1 MEIKKGD
8 IVGRKSYNSDI
19 FFIVDRIIKLSNQKV
34 FAILKGIT
42 SRIEAD
48 APIQDLKKIDEES
61 FYRATH
67 SVEEIL
73 NRRIEAYKNN
83 NRKPLEITGKILHLD
98 GDRKYSEK
106 SFRYYNKIGLNAVV
120 KNIAEPKQ
128 PKMVKQLLEKYKPE
142 ILIITGHDSMLKNGT
157 NYTNL
162 YNYRN
167 SKYFIEA
174 VRQARQWQ
182 FSSDKLFI
190 FARSM
195 SKLLWSNNG
204 SSVLILLH
212 LHGRILIDFIDPLII
227 AEKIATTDSR
237 IFIRPYE
244 ISKELKEG
252 ELGVSGIGAR
262 GKKRMENKNEV
273 IKL

>member
-1 MEIKKGD
+1 MIYLEIKKGD
-8 IVGRKSYNSDI
+8 IVGRKSYNSDV
-19 FFIVDRIIKLSNQKV
+19 FFMVDRIIKLSNKKS

-48 APIQDLKKIDEES
+48 APIQDLSRIDEKA
-61 FYRATH
+61 FYKATH

-73 NRRIEAYKNN
+73 NKRIEAYKSN
-83 NRKPLEITGKILHLD
+83 NRKPLEVTGKILHLD

-106 SFRYYNKIGLNAVV
+106 SLRYYNKIGLNAVV
-120 KNIAEPKQ
+120 KNIPEAKQ
-128 PKMVKQLLEKYKPE
+128 PKVVKQLLEKYKPE

-174 VRQARQWQ
+174 VIHAREWQ

-190 FARSM
+190 FARSVP
-195 SKLLWSNNG
+195 KFL
-204 SSVLILLH
+204 
-212 LHGRILIDFIDPLII
+212 
-227 AEKIATTDSR
+227 
-237 IFIRPYE
+237 
-244 ISKELKEG
+244 
-252 ELGVSGIGAR
+252 
-262 GKKRMENKNEV
+262 
-273 IKL
+273 

>member
-1 MEIKKGD
+1 MDIKKGD

-19 FFIVDRIIKLSNQKV
+19 FFIVDRIIKLSNQRV

-48 APIQDLKKIDEES
+48 APIQDLSKIDEES

-120 KNIAEPKQ
+120 KNIPEAKQ
-128 PKMVKQLLEKYKPE
+128 PKMIKQLLEKHKPE

-167 SKYFIEA
+167 SKYFIES

-190 FARSM
+190 FARCLP
-195 SKLLWSNNG
+195 KFL
-204 SSVLILLH
+204 
-212 LHGRILIDFIDPLII
+212 
-227 AEKIATTDSR
+227 
-237 IFIRPYE
+237 
-244 ISKELKEG
+244 
-252 ELGVSGIGAR
+252 
-262 GKKRMENKNEV
+262 
-273 IKL
+273 